1 MLKDGLPSHTCNAFA
16 LVLAF
21 YEDLRVCKLNPEDLS
36 KIARKYG
43 TRPNSLLKDLK
54 VKYGQAVPLSIPLA
68 YLNRL
73 LAIHHVPSDYIT
85 LLPEARLRDNPTFAY
100 NPALDINSVE
110 FKPETL
116 FKENRIIG
124 PEVPITLYDNLLKS
138 RHTLFP
144 DIFTHNPNPTQDR
157 TLIEKAK
164 EVSKEQRAR
173 TSLLNRI
180 AQVAVYN
187 AAMGNIAHAEE
198 ELQKRRAQSL
208 AAVEAYK
215 RGEGIIEMHL
225 DDRKGVNATTK
236 PSYLNNSTS
245 GPKSTT
251 TQTTKPLPP
260 SVLDL
265 LARLMHGKLRA
276 FIVLRCR
283 SSISGCLV
291 GFVRGFDRHCNLLL
305 TDVDEER
312 VSIHCS
318 KRAKTVGRAAA
329 DAKTKVGIGAVG
341 SLTDH
346 RNGLFAEER
355 GFAVSPAP
363 TNVKSGVF
371 WQEPVSHRQACYL
384 AMPLHRQTLAQFGEL
399 GPAIAMR
406 NSVFA
411 PEAIVHPSSVTGDV
425 AFMLDRRPLL
435 AGSKRRRCEDDIVL
449 LHHSQLLVRGDSVV
463 SISVAHI

>member
-1 MLKDGLPSHTCNAFA
+1 MPTREGLPSNTSNAFA

-21 YEDLRVCKLNPEDLS
+21 YEDHRVCKLNPEDLG

-54 VKYGQAVPLSIPLA
+54 VKYGQAVPFSIPLA

-73 LAIHHVPSDYIT
+73 LAIYDVPSDYKN
-85 LLPEARLRDNPTFAY
+85 LLPEARLRDVPNFAY
-100 NPALDINSVE
+100 MPALDINSVE
-110 FKPETL
+110 FKPEAL
-116 FKENRIIG
+116 FRENRIIG

-215 RGEGIIEMHL
+215 RGEDVEMHL
-225 DDRKGVNATTK
+225 DDRKGVHASAR
-236 PSYLNNSTS
+236 PSYLNIPTS
-245 GPKSTT
+245 GPKTT

-276 FIVLRCR
+276 FVVLRCR
-283 SSISGCLV
+283 SCISGCLV

-318 KRAKTVGRAAA
+318 KRTTTVKRTAA
-329 DAKTKVGIGAVG
+329 DVRTKVGIGAGAGTHVE
-341 SLTDH
+341 SLPDH
-346 RNGLFAEER
+346 RNRLFTENR
-355 GFAVSPAP
+355 GITLSPTGVSWP
-363 TNVKSGVF
+363 
-371 WQEPVSHRQACYL
+371 EPVSHRNACYL
-384 AMPLHRQTLAQFGEL
+384 AMPLHRQTLAKFGEL
-399 GPAIAMR
+399 GPAITMR
-406 NSVFA
+406 NSVSV
-411 PEAIVHPSSVTGDV
+411 PEARVLDSGDTSDV
-425 AFMLDRRPLL
+425 VFMLDRRPLL

-463 SISVAHI
+463 SISVAQT